1 MVYLNPFLW
10 GSFAKIYLFQD
21 TQYIYF
27 LHLLK
32 LCLLKLYNCEMN
44 TSTKTPLVSWK
55 DLFY

>member
-1 MVYLNPFLW
+1 MGFICKNIPFPGHSVY
-10 GSFAKIYLFQD
+10 I
-21 TQYIYF
+21 F